1 MKNKLVMAA
10 ILLLSMG
17 TVQATPLTYTG
28 LYQTTDQ
35 VDLFYFDNLSV
46 GDVDIWA
53 DTFSDG
59 LSQAGSLFVKDNGTG
74 DYNWTGVQIFHAD
87 ADDYNPIT
95 KLNSSGDNNYGVAMK
110 NGYVHGDPTAV
121 GISDIGATVQN
132 LAIGSY
138 MVVISEDFN
147 LAAPTVPNAASPV
160 FDGSMVRAI
169 PSFIKNWKSQTWSTP
184 GGVDH
189 SFELYVSGD
198 VAVSAVPVPA
208 AVWLFTSAMA
218 GLGLLR
224 RKSFKV

>member
-74 DYNWTGVQIFHAD
+74 DYNWTGFKFFMQMQM
-87 ADDYNPIT
+87 IT
-95 KLNSSGDNNYGVAMK
+95 IL
-110 NGYVHGDPTAV
+110 
-121 GISDIGATVQN
+121 
-132 LAIGSY
+132 
-138 MVVISEDFN
+138 
-147 LAAPTVPNAASPV
+147 
-160 FDGSMVRAI
+160 
-169 PSFIKNWKSQTWSTP
+169 
-184 GGVDH
+184 
-189 SFELYVSGD
+189 
-198 VAVSAVPVPA
+198 
-208 AVWLFTSAMA
+208 
-218 GLGLLR
+218 
-224 RKSFKV
+224 